1 MSDLIQLG
9 AVQGYLAKPAG
20 AGPFPAVIVI
30 QEWWGLDAQTKSVAD
45 RFASEGYLAFA
56 PDVYHGELAKPGD
69 GDTAMKLVQKYG
81 PNAPAELTTIFDALK
96 SLPDCS
102 GKIGSVGFCFGGRMS
117 LSLSASRPLDAVCT
131 FYGGG
136 MQTIFDQLRA
146 NLKAPVLGFFG
157 DADVSIPVGTV
168 EEFDKLLGGFTSKGF
183 VEQFESRLVSRLG
196 LDVIARGANQPR
208 QRFAHRIIVVDQK
221 DRHAGVSIFSSASAN
236 AGNSTWNVAP
246 PSWLFSAHKRPP
258 WASTIDRLMDNPM
271 PSPSLFVVKNG

>member
-20 AGPFPAVIVI
+20 AGPLPAVIVI

-157 DADVSIPVGTV
+157 DAAVSIPVGPV
-168 EEFDKLLGGFTSKGF
+168 EEFDKLLDTVGVEHEIIMYPHSGHAFLRDSDPSVYIPEASKDAWERAKKFFG
-183 VEQFESRLVSRLG
+183 
-196 LDVIARGANQPR
+196 
-208 QRFAHRIIVVDQK
+208 
-221 DRHAGVSIFSSASAN
+221 RH
-236 AGNSTWNVAP
+236 
-246 PSWLFSAHKRPP
+246 LR
-258 WASTIDRLMDNPM
+258 
-271 PSPSLFVVKNG
+271 